1 MTNITNEDF
10 ALEVKGDRL
19 KTLYQFTLIFC
30 VTAGVMIFT
39 FGFTLTQA
47 DGTTGALLLAIGA
60 LAAGCFIT
68 RAFLQH
74 DLVVGAAWAYSLG
87 TIAATAVLLLDTSS
101 GFGQI
106 VIFVLPV
113 IVFLAGLLL
122 SPSNTFFMAT
132 IGAGVAIFAPN
143 ITDLSVFYVDGYQI
157 FAVFLMYLATIFAV
171 QVSGELYQITEW
183 ALSNYQRQRRTNNEL
198 FENRQALQL
207 SLKRSEILGERLT
220 NSNKELESAY
230 GEAEEA
236 KEFRGQFLANMSHE
250 LRTPLNAIIGFSE
263 TMLKFPMMYDNQPLP
278 DMYER
283 DLSQIFNSGRQLLHV
298 INDILDLAKV
308 DAGKLETRMQEV
320 DASPIISAV
329 ISTAKGL
336 IKGQPILFGEN
347 LPDPLPTVWADET
360 RLRQVLLNL
369 YSNACK
375 YTDEGHITLNVSV
388 DDNKMIF
395 GIQDTGV
402 GIAPEFLEVVFE
414 EFRQASHAGR
424 EARAGTGLGLPISK
438 QLLELMDG
446 EIWLESEVGVGST
459 FSFSL
464 ELYRGQENEDR
475 IAFDKGDKDI
485 SVTETKPILRSA
497 VMDNINN
504 DSKQEVSAEV

>member
-30 VTAGVMIFT
+30 ATAGVLVFT

-47 DGTTGALLLAIGA
+47 EGSIGAFLLAIGA
-60 LAAGCFIT
+60 LAVGCFVT
-68 RAFLQH
+68 RTL
-74 DLVVGAAWAYSLG
+74 LEREMVVSSAWAYSLG
-87 TIAATAVLLLDTSS
+87 TIASTSILLMDTNSEY
-101 GFGQI
+101 GQI

-122 SPSNTFFMAT
+122 SPTHTFFMAT
-132 IGAGVAIFAPN
+132 ISAGVALVAPN
-143 ITDLSVFYVDGYQI
+143 FFDLSTFVVEGYQI

-183 ALSNYQRQRRTNNEL
+183 ALANYQRQRRTNTEL
-198 FENRQALQL
+198 FDNRQALQL

-220 NSNKELESAY
+220 NSNQELESAY
-230 GEAEEA
+230 SEAEEA

-320 DASPIISAV
+320 DPSSVISAV
-329 ISTAKGL
+329 VSTAKGL
-336 IKGQPILFGEN
+336 VKGQPIMFVEN

-375 YTDEGHITLNVSV
+375 YTDEGEIALNVYAK
-388 DDNKMIF
+388 DGKMIF
-395 GIQDTGV
+395 DVKDTGL
-402 GIAPEFLEVVFE
+402 GIAPEFHEAVFE
-414 EFRQASHAGR
+414 EFRQASDAGR
-424 EARAGTGLGLPISK
+424 AARAGTGLGLPISK
-438 QLLELMDG
+438 QLLELMNG
-446 EIWLESEVGVGST
+446 EIWVESEVGVGST

-464 ELYRGQENEDR
+464 ELYTGQENEDR
-475 IAFDKGDKDI
+475 AASTEPEVDI
-485 SVTETKPILRSA
+485 SVTDTTPMPRST
-497 VMDNINN
+497 VMDGINN
-504 DSKQEVSAEV
+504 NSKQEVSAEV

>member
-1 MTNITNEDF
+1 MANVTNEDF

-30 VTAGVMIFT
+30 AVAGALIFT

-47 DGTTGALLLAIGA
+47 NSASEALLVAIGV
-60 LAAGCFIT
+60 LVVGCLIT
-68 RAFLQH
+68 RACIERDF
-74 DLVVGAAWAYSLG
+74 VVGAAWAYSLG
-87 TIAATAVLLLDTSS
+87 TIAATGVLLIDSTAT
-101 GFGQI
+101 FGQV

-122 SPSNTFFMAT
+122 SPSQTFVMAT
-132 IGAGVAIFAPN
+132 IGATIAIIAPN
-143 ITDLSVFYVDGYQI
+143 VLDLSTVDIQMYQV

-220 NSNKELESAY
+220 NSNKQLESAY

-278 DMYER
+278 EMYER

-336 IKGQPILFGEN
+336 IKGQPIIFGEN
-347 LPDPLPTVWADET
+347 IPDPLPTVWADET

-375 YTDEGHITLNVSV
+375 YTDEGEITLNISV
-388 DDNKMIF
+388 KDDKMIF

-402 GIAPEFLEVVFE
+402 GIAPEFYTIVFE
-414 EFRQASHAGR
+414 EFRQASNAGR

-438 QLLELMDG
+438 QLLELMNG
-446 EIWLESEVGVGST
+446 ELWLESEVGVGST

-475 IAFDKGDKDI
+475 TASTKPEVDASI
-485 SVTETKPILRSA
+485 TETKPIPRST
-497 VMDNINN
+497 VMDNIND
-504 DSKQEVSAEV
+504 DSIQEVSAEV